1 MTSLFFK
8 YKPIL
13 PNRYK
18 KTKKPLLVTR
28 EEKRKYF
35 EKLDYNSTMIECYYK
50 LMETYMIIYQSQE
63 DTARIQLTYDKCLPI
78 ILLMSSGN
86 NDASS

>member
-1 MTSLFFK
+1 MCK
-8 YKPIL
+8 YNPIL

-18 KTKKPLLVTR
+18 KLKKPLLITR

-35 EKLDYNSTMIECYYK
+35 EKLDYNYTMIECYYK
-50 LMETYMIIYQSQE
+50 MIETYMTIYQTNE
-63 DTARIQLTYDKCLPI
+63 DNKRIQMTYDKCLPM

-86 NDASS
+86 NEANS